1 MISKIISENIAF
13 KHVPATFT
21 FIGEKVFY
29 KILKAHTKI
38 LVGMSF
44 RKGCGTSFSMGFFI
58 KLNSKSK
65 VFTFCNKYFKIYK

>member
-1 MISKIISENIAF
+1 MISKIISENTAF
-13 KHVPATFT
+13 KHVPATWT
-21 FIGEKVFY
+21 FVGDNIFY
-29 KILKAHTKI
+29 KILKVHDNI
-38 LVGMSF
+38 LYGRSF